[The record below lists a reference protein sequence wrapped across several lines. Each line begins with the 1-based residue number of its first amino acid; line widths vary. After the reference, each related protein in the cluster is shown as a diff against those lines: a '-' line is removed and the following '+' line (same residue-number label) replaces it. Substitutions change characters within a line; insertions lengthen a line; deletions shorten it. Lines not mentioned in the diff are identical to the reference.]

1 MKSLVSINRMRGGSA
16 ALLFVLSGAI
26 GCSQDNEYFG
36 DGTTEVVEISS
47 EDSTIPDG
55 GATILKFNFSYDQN
69 SVFNDNGEINL
80 VVRLPRQLTY
90 RDNSAEIDG
99 PGSRDKD
106 EDPVVRRCANGQS
119 YLAFTFNKN
128 DLDEAQPPSD
138 GADAQLKMT
147 VDAVAPGQYV
157 PVEAR
162 ADEDTVLYSCAQV
175 FNYDEQNILTVE

>member
-1 MKSLVSINRMRGGSA
+1 MSMRSTSGMSVAFIVAISG
-16 ALLFVLSGAI
+16 VL
-26 GCSQDNEYFG
+26 GCAEDNEYFG
-36 DGTTEVVEISS
+36 DGTTEVVEIAS

-69 SVFNDNGEINL
+69 SVFRDDGEVNL
-80 VVRLPRQLTY
+80 VVRLPRQLSY

-106 EDPVVRRCANGQS
+106 EDPVVKRCANGES
-119 YLAFTFNKN
+119 FLSFTFNDN

-138 GADAQLKMT
+138 GADAQLKLT
-147 VDAVAPGQYV
+147 VDAIASGQYV